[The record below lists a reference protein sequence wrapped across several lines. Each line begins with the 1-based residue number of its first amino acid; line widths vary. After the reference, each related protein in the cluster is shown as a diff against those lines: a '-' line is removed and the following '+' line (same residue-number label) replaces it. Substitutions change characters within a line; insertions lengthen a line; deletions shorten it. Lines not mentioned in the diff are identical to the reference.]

1 MLDTAHPDVATAL
14 QIVRQGASMAQ
25 RVLASMAMQNLTK
38 SDFSPVTVADFAS
51 QALAAH
57 TLREAGSNLP
67 LVGEKTRFG
76 PPRGRGRGGAQAGGG
91 VCGQG
96 GSGHLERRRV
106 QLD

>member
-1 MLDTAHPDVATAL
+1 MLDTAQPDVATAL

-57 TLREAGSNLP
+57 TLRDAGIKLP
-67 LVGEKTRFG
+67 LVGE
-76 PPRGRGRGGAQAGGG
+76 
-91 VCGQG
+91 
-96 GSGHLERRRV
+96 E
-106 QLD
+106 